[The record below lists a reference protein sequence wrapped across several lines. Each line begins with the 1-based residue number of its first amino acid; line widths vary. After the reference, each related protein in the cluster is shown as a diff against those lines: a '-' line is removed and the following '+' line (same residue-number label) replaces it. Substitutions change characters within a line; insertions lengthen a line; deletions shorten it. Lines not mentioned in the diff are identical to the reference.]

1 MTAEQIAELV
11 RTSGVVKPP
20 SSGAEEYK
28 RSYLVVQL
36 LAEIAQQLAILND
49 SHATEA
55 GKVREFLE
63 LAQERT

>member
-1 MTAEQIAELV
+1 MTADQIGELL
-11 RTSGVVKPP
+11 RDSGVVKPP
-20 SSGAEEYK
+20 STGAEEYK

-36 LAEIAQQLAILND
+36 LAEIAQQLAILNA

-55 GKVREFLE
+55 GKVREFLD

>member
-1 MTAEQIAELV
+1 
-11 RTSGVVKPP
+11 VKPP
-20 SSGAEEYK
+20 STGAEEYK

-36 LAEIAQQLAILND
+36 LAEIAQQLAILNA

-55 GKVREFLE
+55 GKVREFLD